1 MLTVAAPIS
10 MFVGFFTATDELF
23 AAGAFA
29 LAMSAP
35 FVVSGWSLRGLSS
48 VIAFRDAADSTR
60 TGWSRRICK
69 LSLAV
74 LLIAAVA
81 FVGVSIGVAL
91 MALGGIVVIIAYA
104 ATMIAWSVVG

>member
-1 MLTVAAPIS
+1 MLTVAAPIL

-48 VIAFRDAADSTR
+48 VIAFRDAADTR